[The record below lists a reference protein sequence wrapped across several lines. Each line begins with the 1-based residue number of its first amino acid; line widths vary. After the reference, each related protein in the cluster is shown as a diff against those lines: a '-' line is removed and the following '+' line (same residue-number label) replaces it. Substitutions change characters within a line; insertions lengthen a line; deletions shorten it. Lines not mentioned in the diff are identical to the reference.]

1 MQNTSKTPK
10 FIFLLFALGQLGWS
24 LTSFAVCNCV
34 TYFYSPPIKN
44 GVSEFPRYINNSSFF
59 GLFTLLGA
67 IVLSSFIPDALS
79 SFMVASKSD
88 QSKSSFGKRR
98 KFMLIGILP
107 FALFSYLVFIP
118 IAPIASSINAIWFGL
133 CLFVF
138 YISWSFYMTPYNA
151 MINDLGHSKEDRLL
165 INTMI
170 SVTWAIGFLIGNSV
184 YLVKAFFENYTS
196 KILAFQY
203 TIALFSI
210 IGFLFMLFPILF
222 INEKKYCT
230 YHTSDIKKQSLIQSI
245 LEAFKNSNF
254 KFFVISDTIY
264 WLAANTISVCLVYYV
279 VSLLKIEESYT
290 SIIGL
295 CILLG
300 SFAMYIPINILS
312 KKIGKKKLQQ
322 ISYIL
327 LAIAFSMMFFLGQ
340 YDIPYYLQLLIL
352 GVVIILPLAS
362 FGILPN
368 AILSDLI
375 EHKKAKDG
383 EYHAALYFSIKTVM
397 MKLGVHISNFILFA
411 LIPIQQGTSNIGIRS
426 TALVA
431 MGATVVG
438 LFVFSKYKE
447 EQVLLK
453 VN

>member
-1 MQNTSKTPK
+1 MQNTSKTPNYI
-10 FIFLLFALGQLGWS
+10 FILFALGQLGWS

-44 GVSEFPRYINNSSFF
+44 GISEFPKFINNSNVF
-59 GLFTLLGA
+59 GLFTILGA

-79 SFMVASKSD
+79 SFSVASKSD
-88 QSKSSFGKRR
+88 QSNSPFGKRR
-98 KFMLIGILP
+98 KFMAIGILP
-107 FALFSYLVFIP
+107 FALFSFLVFMP
-118 IAPIASSINAIWFGL
+118 LSSTTSSLNAFWFAS
-133 CLFVF
+133 CLFTF

-151 MINDLGHSKEDRLL
+151 MINDLGNTKEDRLL

-170 SVTWAIGFLIGNSV
+170 SVTWAIGFLVGNSV

-196 KILAFQY
+196 KTLAFQY
-203 TIALFSI
+203 AIAIFSI
-210 IGFLFMLFPILF
+210 IGFIFMLFPILF
-222 INEKKYCT
+222 IDEKKYCT
-230 YHTSDIKKQSLIQSI
+230 YHTNEIQTQSFIQSI
-245 LEAFKNSNF
+245 KAAFKNANF
-254 KFFVISDTIY
+254 KYFVISDTIY
-264 WLAANTISVCLVYYV
+264 WLASNTISVCLVYYV
-279 VSLLKIEESYT
+279 VSLLKMEESYT

-312 KKIGKKKLQQ
+312 KKIGKRKLQQ
-322 ISYIL
+322 YSYIL

-340 YDIPYYLQLLIL
+340 VNIPYYLQLLIL

-375 EHKKAKDG
+375 EHKKADDN

-411 LIPIQQGTSNIGIRS
+411 LIPIGQGTTNIGIRS

-431 MGATVVG
+431 MGAAILG

-447 EQVLLK
+447 EQVLVK
-453 VN
+453 V